1 MTDCVFEVH
10 SGMYDEPFYASGSYD
25 ESGDF
30 IKYMW
35 REKHSEKEEMSDFS
49 LTLDKRTK
57 VASVTRNGDINSIM
71 NFDPENDTRGA
82 LNTAWGVIDVK
93 ITTHYVNIPNALT
106 NAVEISYTIDPGST
120 EPVKNTFLIK
130 RLLQSV

>member
-1 MTDCVFEVH
+1 
-10 SGMYDEPFYASGSYD
+10 MYSEPFYASGTYD

-49 LTLDKRTK
+49 MTLDKRTK
-57 VASVTRNGDINSIM
+57 VCSVTRNGDINSIM
-71 NFDPENDTRGA
+71 NFDPENETRGS

-93 ITTHYVNIPNALT
+93 ITTEYVNIPNALT
-106 NAVEISYTIDPGST
+106 NAVEISYTIDAGST

>member
-1 MTDCVFEVH
+1 MKDCVFEVH
-10 SGMYDEPFYASGSYD
+10 SGMYDEPFYASGTY
-25 ESGDF
+25 EEEADF

-49 LTLDKRTK
+49 LMLDLRTK
-57 VASVTRNGDINSIM
+57 CASVTRNGDINSIM
-71 NFDPENDTRGA
+71 NFDPENETRGA

-93 ITTHYVNIPNALT
+93 IKTEYVNVPNALT
-106 NAVEISYTIDPGST
+106 NAVEISYVIDAGST

>member
-1 MTDCVFEVH
+1 
-10 SGMYDEPFYASGSYD
+10 MYDEPFYASGSYD

-82 LNTAWGVIDVK
+82 LNTAWGIIDVK